1 VCAHSDQQKLQ
12 SVAKGIADK
21 FPSATKSKYQDAAT
35 KLRVPY
41 WDSFKALATST
52 PIYPTAISNAQVQ
65 VTFANGTKASIDNPL
80 YNYRFH
86 PFDTKQINGTVRSP
100 LPLFP
105 MLIVVGMHRRR

>member
-1 VCAHSDQQKLQ
+1 VYAHPDQQKLQ
-12 SVAKGIADK
+12 SIAKGIADK

-65 VTFANGTKASIDNPL
+65 VTFPNGTKASIANPL

-100 LPLFP
+100 YCLFFYAYR
-105 MLIVVGMHRRR
+105 GRDA